1 MPRGPFGR
9 LWLAAVGSLWVG
21 WLACFPDLSSRL
33 AHTEEQRASVKALL
47 AQNFVIRGLIRD
59 ASFVKNKIRVATKQ
73 INILFTL
80 CSSFSTRKLSKL
92 SKLSK
97 SSKLSKL

>member
-1 MPRGPFGR
+1 MLTGCLSGWSAGWFAGWLWLVPRGAFCR
-9 LWLAAVGSLWVG
+9 LWLAAVGLLWVG

-59 ASFVKNKIRVATKQ
+59 ASFGKQ
-73 INILFTL
+73 
-80 CSSFSTRKLSKL
+80 
-92 SKLSK
+92 K
-97 SSKLSKL
+97 SVSHGHSHTASQP